1 MAHHPT
7 QYYSFNV
14 FTSEEKTVPFCSFL
28 LHKMPP
34 KLFFFFP
41 VDLALKTAYA
51 FYIMQYTSKMCKI
64 FYVYQVNIWRSYYA
78 SSSLLYPVLRGMM
91 DTASVAVVE
100 QFCT

>member
-1 MAHHPT
+1 MWGENRSLLQLSPT
-7 QYYSFNV
+7 QNAS
-14 FTSEEKTVPFCSFL
+14 KA
-28 LHKMPP
+28 
-34 KLFFFFP
+34 FFFFP

>member
-7 QYYSFNV
+7 QYYSFSV
-14 FTSEEKTVPFCSFL
+14 RRKPFPSAAFSYTKCLQSF
-28 LHKMPP
+28 
-34 KLFFFFP
+34 FFFFP
-41 VDLALKTAYA
+41 IDLALKTAYA